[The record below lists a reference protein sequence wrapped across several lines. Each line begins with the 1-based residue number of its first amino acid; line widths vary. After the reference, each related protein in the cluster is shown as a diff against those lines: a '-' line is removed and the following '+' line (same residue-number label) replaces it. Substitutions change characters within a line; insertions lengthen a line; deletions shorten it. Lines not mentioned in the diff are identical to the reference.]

1 MNETQLPP
9 DGGQPQGSGDRQP
22 SHAQPAAS
30 PMQPSTSN
38 GLDDFPEDALLEDE
52 AAGWSA
58 QFVVPFQQS
67 GPMPA
72 VNPQPP
78 QAGTNQTGAPAQ
90 GRTTP
95 RRFPVL
101 KVVLISTL
109 IVLAVGVLAL
119 SVFAQPASHLTLA
132 AKNPTQRP
140 LVTRRHRA
148 PTARP
153 THIVPKTPT
162 PTMATVTPQATP
174 QNDWVPSRQTLQ
186 QLGWTGAGLS
196 MGDALEA
203 ERTAWTFTDREMS
216 LDYRNAGTQA
226 QHGGTFTAAVF
237 LLTPNARARFFQ
249 NDVRAINNAL
259 FDRIQ
264 QQHVIQEVV
273 NAQPRLVQFRA
284 QGQQQFA
291 WVDVSFQ
298 LWQSRL
304 DQQIGQRVEGLEHD
318 PATHGP
324 RVHHMIVLLLRVT
337 PGAQGASAP
346 MGGTGWLVS
355 TYALDPA
362 GGNLPTITQPA

>member
-1 MNETQLPP
+1 MNETPFP
-9 DGGQPQGSGDRQP
+9 SDGGQPQGSGVRQP
-22 SHAQPAAS
+22 SNALPVFSLMH
-30 PMQPSTSN
+30 PSTSN
-38 GLDDFPEDALLEDE
+38 EHDDFPEDALLEDE

-78 QAGTNQTGAPAQ
+78 QASTNQTGAPAQ

-95 RRFPVL
+95 QRFPIL
-101 KVVLISTL
+101 KVALISTL
-109 IVLAVGVLAL
+109 IVLAVGFLAL
-119 SVFAQPASHLTLA
+119 SVFAQPASHLTTA
-132 AKNPTQRP
+132 AKNPTQGP
-140 LVTRRHRA
+140 LVTRTA

-153 THIVPKTPT
+153 TRTVQKTPT
-162 PTMATVTPQATP
+162 PTMVTATP
-174 QNDWVPSRQTLQ
+174 QVTPPSDWVPSAQTLQ

-196 MGDALEA
+196 AGDALEA

-226 QHGGTFTAAVF
+226 QHVGTFTAAVF

-249 NDVRAINNAL
+249 NDVRAINDVL
-259 FDRIQ
+259 FDRVQ
-264 QQHVIQEVV
+264 QQHLIQEVV
-273 NAQPRLVQFRA
+273 NAQPHLVQFQV

-304 DQQIGQRVEGLEHD
+304 DPQTGQRVEGLELD

-337 PGAQGASAP
+337 PGTQGGNAP

-355 TYALDPA
+355 IYALDPA
-362 GGNLPTITQPA
+362 GGSLPTVIQPA